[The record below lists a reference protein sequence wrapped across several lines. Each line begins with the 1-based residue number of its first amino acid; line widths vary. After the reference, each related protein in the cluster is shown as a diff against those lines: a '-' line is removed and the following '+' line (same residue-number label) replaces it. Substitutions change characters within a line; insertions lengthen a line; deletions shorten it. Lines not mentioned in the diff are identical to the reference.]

1 MGRDGTRRMKHG
13 LVNTLLSLF
22 RPAELE
28 HIPER
33 EYARLIERATVRR
46 GDAAWVLPLI
56 AGLVCAAAWL
66 AIGYSAAA
74 FLSGRGGGR
83 GGAIGVNWARIGVVN
98 VLIALVVVTTVGAMV
113 RWRLVTNS
121 IKRLV
126 NKAACPYCE
135 FSLMGL
141 EVEMGGVVCPECG
154 ERTVLSEIGL
164 TKEDL
169 VVLATQPFDGA
180 GKLGSY
186 SGVVPEAGE
195 KKIHVDRKGE
205 GIKRKQKASG
215 GGGGGGGDVVI

>member
-1 MGRDGTRRMKHG
+1 MKHG

-28 HIPER
+28 HISDR

-56 AGLVCAAAWL
+56 AGLVCAAVWL

-74 FLSGRGGGR
+74 FLSGRGGGGR
-83 GGAIGVNWARIGVVN
+83 GGGGMGGGVGVNWARIGVVN
-98 VLIALVVVTTVGAMV
+98 LLIALVVVTTVGSVV
-113 RWRLVTNS
+113 RWKLITNS

-126 NKAACPYCE
+126 NKAACPYCD

-169 VVLATQPFDGA
+169 MVLATQPFDGA

-195 KKIHVDRKGE
+195 KKIRVDRKGE
-205 GIKRKQKASG
+205 GIKRKQKASRD
-215 GGGGGGGDVVI
+215 GGGGDVVI